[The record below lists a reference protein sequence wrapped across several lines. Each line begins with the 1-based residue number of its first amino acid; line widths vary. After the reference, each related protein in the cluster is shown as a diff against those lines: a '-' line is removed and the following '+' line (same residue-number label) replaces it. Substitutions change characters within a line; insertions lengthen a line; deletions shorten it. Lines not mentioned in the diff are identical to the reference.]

1 MPGVPCHFCH
11 SYVDPETSVPWPQG
25 EFWSLT
31 SAYISLV
38 ESGGM
43 CSFKTEPCP
52 ILSSSCLFSQ
62 LPNLASLESAT
73 FLPNNKSS
81 KQEFFPKFLH
91 LMAKAHFHFPNRPRN
106 ASSLERRSFS
116 GMADHSQL
124 RSVKGV
130 GVVDTAVLFGYPTLS
145 SKLFLCLGCFQILIS
160 CLIKAEL
167 ND

>member
-1 MPGVPCHFCH
+1 MPSYVTRLWADTWRAHLQCLSDPGCPGHNSSLLLKQTICSTGICMLCSLEIQTWVLSSVLPSGGEALPLH

-73 FLPNNKSS
+73 FLP
-81 KQEFFPKFLH
+81 Q
-91 LMAKAHFHFPNRPRN
+91 
-106 ASSLERRSFS
+106 
-116 GMADHSQL
+116 
-124 RSVKGV
+124 
-130 GVVDTAVLFGYPTLS
+130 
-145 SKLFLCLGCFQILIS
+145 
-160 CLIKAEL
+160 
-167 ND
+167 